1 MPASKKGNRSVGL
14 RQQSLTSYFPTRQDL
29 LDSRFTDGFADLQRG
44 FDQLHGTILSREG
57 LPRPIPLDVPRND
70 PGIGAAGSALRA
82 SLQCADS
89 GGPSSRGARYS
100 QVSELRVIRIWSF
113 RL

>member
-1 MPASKKGNRSVGL
+1 MPASEKGNRSVGL

-57 LPRPIPLDVPRND
+57 LPRPIPLDVPGTI
-70 PGIGAAGSALRA
+70 PGLEPQG
-82 SLQCADS
+82 QHPEHPCNV
-89 GGPSSRGARYS
+89 P
-100 QVSELRVIRIWSF
+100 IRRPLLS
-113 RL
+113 